1 MALTLH
7 FFLLSYVVS
16 KRRYVIRIRKAKTR
30 GEERRRGGEKGCM
43 REIKEKR
50 GLSSQ
55 NYHSLRC
62 TL

>member
-7 FFLLSYVVS
+7 FFLLSYVVR
-16 KRRYVIRIRKAKTR
+16 KRRYVIRIMKAKR
-30 GEERRRGGEKGCM
+30 QEKRGGEKGCM
-43 REIKEKR
+43 RELKEKR
-50 GLSSQ
+50 RLSSL